1 MEVRNVVIEVRHHGT
16 SPWTREAAE
25 SIEDA
30 LEIAQE
36 WLENDDSCKATTT
49 IEISFKAGGITN
61 GET

>member
-1 MEVRNVVIEVRHHGT
+1 MEVEGCIEVRHHGS

-36 WLENDDSCKATTT
+36 WLENDDACTPNTT
-49 IEISFKAGGITN
+49 IEIEFKAKGVISN
-61 GET
+61 GEA